1 MRLQRKLRWV
11 GLLGCLSMVWV
22 FGQAKT
28 DNPFYG
34 RSYAVA
40 IGIDHYLSSKWAE
53 LRHAKKDARGFA
65 RFLRS
70 QGFEVTEIYD
80 QKATGGHIKSAIQ
93 RLAHRLKHPDR
104 VIIFFSGHGY
114 TERYAGEDFGYIVPH
129 DGTQD
134 SATYISMEE
143 LRALSRKLGRA
154 KHQLFILDAC
164 FGGLIANRESTAYER
179 SPWPGYLDFVTKNEA
194 RQFITAGG
202 KDQRVKDGGPKGY
215 SYFTGFLL
223 EGLTEGKADLYP
235 DGYITFAELA
245 AYLIPRATNAYQTPV
260 SGILPQHGQGQ
271 FVFRSPK
278 GSRIGRYTPIRETPS
293 EEETEVGGDQKSPPK
308 PTQDLDAI
316 LAKLRARLASRA
328 NTSPETKPEEQIKP
342 QGEPASKAGT
352 PRQQSETFKDCDFC
366 SQMVR
371 IPGGCF
377 QMGSPESETGRD
389 DDERLNRVCVEDFR
403 IGKYEVTVGE
413 FLRFVSMTGYRTDAE
428 RDVGQKGCF
437 TFIEKDGERTVGWQA
452 GRSWKAPV
460 FPARFQQ
467 SDRHPVSCVSWND
480 AMAYVDWLNRETG
493 KRYRLPTEAE
503 WEYAVRGGTMTARFW
518 GDDPD
523 RACQYANVADRTQD
537 GNWSWHNPHNCEDSH
552 YYAATVG
559 NYKTNEYGLYDMLGN
574 VWEWTCSEYDESYS
588 GKEQKCI
595 SKNHTEPRVIRGGS
609 WFNLPESVRSAD
621 RNGSPPMGR
630 INYVGF
636 RLLQD

>member
-1 MRLQRKLRWV
+1 M

-22 FGQAKT
+22 FGQAKK

-34 RSYAVA
+34 QSYAVV
-40 IGIDHYLSSKWAE
+40 IGIDHYRSSKWPD

-93 RLAHRLKHPDR
+93 SIAHRLKRSDR
-104 VIIFFSGHGY
+104 VIIFFSGHGH

-179 SPWPGYLDFVTKNEA
+179 SPWPGYLDFVTENEA

-202 KDQRVKDGGPKGY
+202 KDQRVKDSGPKGY
-215 SYFTGFLL
+215 SYFTGYLL

-271 FVFRSPK
+271 FVFRSPR
-278 GSRIGRYTPIRETPS
+278 GSQIRETSS
-293 EEETEVGGDQKSPPK
+293 EEETDVEGAQKSPPK
-308 PTQDLDAI
+308 PPQDLDAI
-316 LAKLRARLASRA
+316 LAKLRARLATRA
-328 NTSPETKPEEQIKP
+328 NASAEAKREEQIKP
-342 QGEPASKAGT
+342 QGESVAKAGT
-352 PRQQSETFKDCDFC
+352 PRQPLETFKDCDFC
-366 SQMVR
+366 PHMVR
-371 IPGGCF
+371 LPGGCF
-377 QMGSPESETGRD
+377 QMGSPPTEKGRNN
-389 DDERLNRVCVEDFR
+389 DERQHRVCVDGFAL
-403 IGKYEVTVGE
+403 GKYEVTFAE
-413 FLRFVSMTGYRTDAE
+413 YDRFTEATGSNKPD
-428 RDVGQKGCF
+428 DVGWGRGKRPV
-437 TFIEKDGERTVGWQA
+437 IE
-452 GRSWKAPV
+452 
-460 FPARFQQ
+460 
-467 SDRHPVSCVSWND
+467 VSWED
-480 AMAYVDWLNRETG
+480 AVDYADWLSRETG

-503 WEYAVRGGTMTARFW
+503 WEYAARGGSTTARFW

-523 RACQYANVADRTQD
+523 RACQYTNVADRTANENYSSWTIHECRD
-537 GNWSWHNPHNCEDSH
+537 GYVHTSP
-552 YYAATVG
+552 VG
-559 NYKTNEYGLYDMLGN
+559 AFKPNKNELYDVLGN
-574 VWEWTCSEYDESYS
+574 VWEWTCSEYEMSYA

-595 SKNHTEPRVIRGGS
+595 NKKHAGRRVLRGGAWNS
-609 WFNLPESVRSAD
+609 HPNWARSAN
-621 RNGSPPMGR
+621 RNRNNPDNR
-630 INYVGF
+630 FNNWGF
-636 RLLQD
+636 RLAQD